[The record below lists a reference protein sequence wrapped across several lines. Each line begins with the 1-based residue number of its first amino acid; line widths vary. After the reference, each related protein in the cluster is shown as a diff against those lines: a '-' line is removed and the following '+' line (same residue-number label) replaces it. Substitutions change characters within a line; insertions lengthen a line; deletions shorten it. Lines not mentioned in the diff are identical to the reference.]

1 METEMETEMETG
13 EGVEAGAGVY
23 GEFLMRSMAS
33 ASASAWWP
41 YFQVLLL
48 LLHELRARQ
57 EGHPWYI
64 LLGDVAA
71 GDVEAGESV

>member
-1 METEMETEMETG
+1 VAETETETERVEAG
-13 EGVEAGAGVY
+13 EGVD
-23 GEFLMRSMAS
+23 GEFLMRSMTS
-33 ASASAWWP
+33 ASDWWP

-64 LLGDVAA
+64 LLGDVEA
-71 GDVEAGESV
+71 GDVAAGEWV